1 MTEKEKMLAHQ
12 MYDANYNK
20 ELHDERIAAKELC
33 WEYNQL
39 RPSNEEGQRAVLK
52 KLLGKTGENF
62 YITAPFWCDYGYNI
76 ELGENFY
83 ANHNLVI
90 LDCAKVKFG
99 DNVFVAPDCGFHTAG
114 HPIDFERRNAGFE
127 YAYPITVG
135 DNVWIG
141 AGVQVM
147 PGVTIGSNVVIGG
160 GGGGGVGRPGGRSAI
175 PAMSS
180 VPSPMRTKR
189 PVGADKTRKRPHR
202 RNIIPVQRRL
212 RLKLQRLSGF
222 MKSPSST

>member
-147 PGVTIGSNVVIGG
+147 PGVTIGSRGQ
-160 GGGGGVGRPGGRSAI
+160 
-175 PAMSS
+175 SS
-180 VPSPMRTKR
+180 
-189 PVGADKTRKRPHR
+189 HE
-202 RNIIPVQRRL
+202 
-212 RLKLQRLSGF
+212 
-222 MKSPSST
+222 

>member
-99 DNVFVAPDCGFHTAG
+99 DNVFVAPDCGFHTAVTPSTSSAATPG
-114 HPIDFERRNAGFE
+114 LS
-127 YAYPITVG
+127 
-135 DNVWIG
+135 
-141 AGVQVM
+141 M
-147 PGVTIGSNVVIGG
+147 PTLSRWGTMSGSAQAC
-160 GGGGGVGRPGGRSAI
+160 R
-175 PAMSS
+175 
-180 VPSPMRTKR
+180 
-189 PVGADKTRKRPHR
+189 
-202 RNIIPVQRRL
+202 
-212 RLKLQRLSGF
+212 
-222 MKSPSST
+222 